1 MRGRIALFFVLNF
14 MIVFIPANISV
25 AEDIPSWRLNGLDPD
40 LWTDG
45 PVEEDTPMNMS
56 YPGQRSSSHRG
67 YLPLAYFLLKQQV
80 V

>member
-1 MRGRIALFFVLNF
+1 
-14 MIVFIPANISV
+14 MIVSIPVSISV

-56 YPGQRSSSHRG
+56 YQGNAVLSSR
-67 YLPLAYFLLKQQV
+67 LRTTLAYFLLKQQV